1 MGGGGEGVTP
11 IPIPP
16 SSYAPAQFLVL
27 SDRGRTDVLKHF
39 LVVKEMSR
47 NVKFCH
53 KSIIWG
59 LASRDFLSGSFVDR
73 AVFGFCDLK
82 PYSSWNTSLRADYIM
97 TIHGSCQFTT
107 KTT

>member
-1 MGGGGEGVTP
+1 MMMGGGGGVLLP
-11 IPIPP
+11 SPPPPP

-82 PYSSWNTSLRADYIM
+82 PLSAFLVEY
-97 TIHGSCQFTT
+97 
-107 KTT
+107 